1 MGRITRNHVFRVSD
15 KVMLKVCK
23 GAKISNRY
31 NQVPHLTKD
40 TNRKVTNSQLYNTNE
55 SQEVSRFLAGD
66 LMAQINRCTQRHN
79 KHKTERTYNIHKRGT
94 SLERSVK
101 YLTTGLLRK
110 TFSKFYRR
118 YYDLISKFQ
127 VGLKSLLRLRL
138 SEPDFYGDLVYKLK
152 KIVGSNNFSAQFIKI
167 ISHYKK
173 IGYNINVLQ
182 QTACLVVNPITVGNF
197 AFLFNCTLVGRTS
210 DSMMVPT

>member
-1 MGRITRNHVFRVSD
+1 MPCGRRVTSQHLYGYQVSVSAGRIYKMFFKDNH
-15 KVMLKVCK
+15 
-23 GAKISNRY
+23 
-31 NQVPHLTKD
+31 
-40 TNRKVTNSQLYNTNE
+40 
-55 SQEVSRFLAGD
+55 
-66 LMAQINRCTQRHN
+66 INR
-79 KHKTERTYNIHKRGT
+79 
-94 SLERSVK
+94 
-101 YLTTGLLRK
+101 LRK

-127 VGLKSLLRLRL
+127 AGLKSLLRQGL

-152 KIVGSNNFSAQFIKI
+152 KIVGSNNFSTQFIKI

-197 AFLFNCTLVGRTS
+197 AFLFN
-210 DSMMVPT
+210 